1 VKQGLSFKSFVS
13 LWLIAICSIFTL
25 TCTPVPAHQSA
36 HNNGTIDSASA
47 GIEATPGPGETTSVV
62 SRKYK
67 KTIEMSKDSA
77 VVVWGTISGQRVV
90 RGSGTYF
97 VHKGYHIVITAYHVY
112 DDPRIQGAMVQSQEG
127 EMVAGTIVYGDRDRD
142 ICVLLVPKMRTA
154 EAAPLNPIKP
164 AQADEG
170 LSVLY
175 TGFPGHHQHGEPLT
189 LNGTLAGISD
199 HSGYII
205 MQSYAWMGSSGSG
218 VFDERGRYI
227 GVLVAVDVERGPFHP
242 QIQENI
248 VYVSPIWGI
257 NVDELEDML
266 EGK

>member
-1 VKQGLSFKSFVS
+1 VKQGLGFKSFVS
-13 LWLIAICSIFTL
+13 LWLVAICSIFTL

-36 HNNGTIDSASA
+36 HNSRAVDSATA
-47 GIEATPGPGETTSVV
+47 DLEGAPAPGETAAV
-62 SRKYK
+62 SRKYR
-67 KTIEMSKDSA
+67 KTLEMSKESA

-97 VHKGYHIVITAYHVY
+97 AHKGYHIVITAYHVY
-112 DDPRIQGAMVQSQEG
+112 DDPRIQGALVQSQDG

-142 ICVLLVPKMRTA
+142 ICVLLIPKMRTV
-154 EAAPLNPIKP
+154 EAADLNPIKP
-164 AQADEG
+164 AHAGEG
-170 LSVLY
+170 LKVLY

-189 LNGTLAGISD
+189 LNGMLAGISD
-199 HSGYII
+199 SSGYII

-218 VFDERGRYI
+218 VFDSKGRYI